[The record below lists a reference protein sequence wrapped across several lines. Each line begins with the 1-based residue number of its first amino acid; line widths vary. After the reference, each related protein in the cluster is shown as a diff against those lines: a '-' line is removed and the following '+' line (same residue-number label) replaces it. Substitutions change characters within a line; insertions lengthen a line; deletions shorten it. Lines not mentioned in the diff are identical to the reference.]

1 MLWYLHFKEN
11 GRELEWKLVNF
22 ELSKVIIKEFILDF
36 KIPTE
41 ILSFP
46 ASSLSIL

>member
-1 MLWYLHFKEN
+1 MLRYFTFTEN
-11 GRELEWKLVNF
+11 GRELINLVYF
-22 ELSKVIIKEFILDF
+22 ELSNFFTNEFILSF

-46 ASSLSIL
+46 ASSLAIL